1 MKRKDF
7 YIGLW
12 ILLLSLTVL
21 AFSIS
26 NWGFFSDFILH
37 RESGIIFFV
46 SLIMLVITLFWKEK

>member
-21 AFSIS
+21 AYGIS
-26 NWGFFSDFILH
+26 NYDSFSDFILH
-37 RESGIIFFV
+37 RESGIVFFV
-46 SLIMLVITLFWKEK
+46 SLII